1 MRVLVLRV
9 KFGKSEYIDV
19 CQTGEEAKELFLQI
33 MKDCEKN
40 NPDFDE
46 GKSEEVC
53 RRFNTHYGVYGLHGV
68 SANCF
73 VRDLDQPADYFGKI
87 PVVG

>member
-9 KFGKSEYIDV
+9 KFGKREYVDV

-40 NPDFDE
+40 NLEFDE
-46 GKSEEVC
+46 EKAEEVC
-53 RRFNTHYGVYGLHGV
+53 HRFNTYYGVYNLFGV

-73 VRDLDQPADYFGKI
+73 VRDLDQPADDFGRI
-87 PVVG
+87 PAVG